1 MNRSKVVIGIF
12 VALILI
18 VITIVLLACTVFVVR
33 DVSVESDVSSYLVDE
48 DRIVESSGLVM
59 GRSIISIN
67 KEKVKA
73 AIERENPYVEVKG
86 IRRVFPS
93 KVIISATIR
102 TGIMLVKSEDGSY
115 YALIDSSMKILNVA
129 PAEDTVLTSATV
141 VSGLKARLPPSEQ
154 RSPSPT
160 QLAATY
166 CVRSRHPLTIP
177 NFRAGGSLLS
187 LGKSPLILRMRLWLA
202 SKPIRAFRS
211 CWTSP
216 SPPPFT
222 ISYIS
227 ACSTIPPRT
236 WSSIIRMAISV
247 LTEMSMP
254 IAGKRPSIDGSFRI
268 FFLKHRIFAI
278 DNL

>member
-93 KVIISATIR
+93 KVIISVTIR

-115 YALIDSSMKILNVA
+115 YALIDSSMKILNLA

-141 VSGLKARLPPSEQ
+141 VSGLRFSMPDEGP
-154 RSPSPT
+154 
-160 QLAATY
+160 LAAIGTEIAFTDAACGDVLREIAASAYDSELSGRRFFTFFREISFDTTDAIVACIKTNKGVSLVLDKSLTTSVYDQLYLCLFYYSSKDVVIDYTHGYIRFDRDVNAY
-166 CVRSRHPLTIP
+166 CWKETL
-177 NFRAGGSLLS
+177 
-187 LGKSPLILRMRLWLA
+187 
-202 SKPIRAFRS
+202 
-211 CWTSP
+211 
-216 SPPPFT
+216 
-222 ISYIS
+222 
-227 ACSTIPPRT
+227 
-236 WSSIIRMAISV
+236 
-247 LTEMSMP
+247 
-254 IAGKRPSIDGSFRI
+254 D
-268 FFLKHRIFAI
+268 
-278 DNL
+278 